1 MYDEEKRVLEKR
13 FNGEGAIIP
22 GHSSRVF
29 CVKFDKTC
37 LIIII
42 WNLFFF
48 KHLQYFFQGV
58 GILML
63 LYGILAKVKNFIFY
77 F

>member
-1 MYDEEKRVLEKR
+1 MYDEEKRVLERR

-37 LIIII
+37 
-42 WNLFFF
+42 
-48 KHLQYFFQGV
+48 
-58 GILML
+58 
-63 LYGILAKVKNFIFY
+63 
-77 F
+77 